1 MKQTTSR
8 TTAISAALALTL
20 SLGLAACSDDPADA
34 PGVTAEQPAGTP
46 TGDATDDATDDD
58 ATDDDD
64 DATDDDDDMTGD
76 ATGAAGASEGLTA
89 LALSAIA
96 TAEDEVGGTAYA
108 IDDQDDDG
116 TWEIDLRVGDR
127 SHEVTVAQDGASG
140 VEKNEE
146 DDLDDDDRAGLD
158 AATITIAEAI
168 EIAIDEVG
176 GVLDDAEL
184 GEDDGRHSFEVTL
197 DGTDRGDDVDVK
209 IDVATGEVIE
219 IDG

>member
-1 MKQTTSR
+1 MLFRS
-8 TTAISAALALTL
+8 
-20 SLGLAACSDDPADA
+20 
-34 PGVTAEQPAGTP
+34 
-46 TGDATDDATDDD
+46 
-58 ATDDDD
+58 
-64 DATDDDDDMTGD
+64 
-76 ATGAAGASEGLTA
+76 GLTA